1 MSALNPRID
10 SGVVVFNEDECRAV
24 GKSLNDQYVSA
35 NPFPNI
41 VLDDFLSPELLR
53 KVVSE
58 FPKSDG
64 KTHFDRSQER
74 LKYQYPPSEW
84 GGPITHS
91 LFSAFNSEAFV
102 GFLEEMTGISGLI
115 VDPSFVGGGLHETK
129 RGGHLGVHADFN
141 QHVRLNVV
149 RQLNLLVYLN
159 DDWDESYGGNLELW
173 DKGMKTREVSVS
185 PVMGRAVVFTTTLDS
200 YHGQPDPVMCPPELS
215 RRSMALYYY
224 KAVEGGLATVPKR
237 TTAFQVRPKSTDQ
250 VDWRIR
256 SKHWLDDW
264 VPPVI
269 RRRIKRI

>member
-1 MSALNPRID
+1 MAVLDLKVD
-10 SGVVVFNEDECRAV
+10 SGVVVFDEAACRAA
-24 GKSLNDQYVSA
+24 GKALHDQYVAAS
-35 NPFPNI
+35 PFPSI
-41 VLDDFLSPELLR
+41 VIDDFLDPDLLR
-53 KVVSE
+53 KVVAE
-58 FPKSDG
+58 FPRSDG

-84 GGPITHS
+84 SGPVTHS
-91 LFSAFNSEAFV
+91 LFAAFNSDAFV

-159 DDWDESYGGNLELW
+159 EDWDESYGGNLELW
-173 DKGMKTREVSVS
+173 DKGMKTREVSVL
-185 PVMGRAVVFTTTLDS
+185 PVLGRAVVFTTTLDS
-200 YHGQPDPVMCPPELS
+200 YHGQPDPVTCPPELS

-224 KAVEGGLATVPKR
+224 KAVEGGLATLPKR
-237 TTAFQVRPKSTDQ
+237 TTAFQVRPKSADQ

-256 SKHWLDDW
+256 SKHLIDDW